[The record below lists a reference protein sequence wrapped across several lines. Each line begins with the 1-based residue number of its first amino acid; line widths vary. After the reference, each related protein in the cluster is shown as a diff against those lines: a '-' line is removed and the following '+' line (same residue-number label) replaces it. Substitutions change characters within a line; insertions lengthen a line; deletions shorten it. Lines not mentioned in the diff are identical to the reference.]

1 MTRQP
6 DKPAA
11 VAVHD
16 RPRAAEVGDAF
27 DEVLAFMQAV
37 WTVDHQLER
46 LSKSMETR
54 LGLTIAQRMTL
65 LLIGR
70 HPGILAST
78 LAEQLRLHRGT
89 MTGIVQRLEAAG
101 LVQRTVDA
109 SDGRRIGLW
118 LTAAGRAIPARRAGT
133 FEGAVRDVLTGTA
146 SADLDATARVLA
158 RLAAALATAS
168 GDAAHDDGSRGR

>member
-1 MTRQP
+1 MIRRH
-6 DKPAA
+6 DKPSS
-11 VAVHD
+11 AVHD
-16 RPRAAEVGDAF
+16 RPRPAEVGDGF
-27 DEVLAFMQAV
+27 DEVLAFMQTV
-37 WTVDHQLER
+37 WAVDHQLER

-70 HPGILAST
+70 HPGMLAST

-109 SDGRRIGLW
+109 TDARRIGLS

-133 FEGAVRDVLTGTA
+133 FEGAVRDVLTRTPSG
-146 SADLDATARVLA
+146 DLETTARVLSH
-158 RLAAALATAS
+158 LAAALATAS
-168 GDAAHDDGSRGR
+168 GDVAPDEVSNER